1 MNNYQPIDFN
11 KIYLCNQNVN
21 LDMIK
26 DLYYKL
32 YNNIFFSTFPYLIY
46 KETKSKQCINK
57 YNSGN
62 CIAIAEFIKKFLK
75 NNYNLNSYLIPA
87 SVPETFKV
95 EGTSYLS
102 HVAILVPISE
112 YEFYI
117 LDCALYFVTPIY
129 CNLNDNILR
138 HCYLTDVYEYKLK
151 KINYEIKECENLL
164 LDEEYNQKL
173 LDCAICVKCTFDLY
187 PEQNWEYYLNE
198 IKNPDD
204 NIGYL
209 FLQSKKN
216 PFIMQT
222 SYDNNKVK
230 MNNKLTLDL
239 EKNIL
244 KIVKYPDNKIIYNGE
259 PKMDNEV
266 IIGLNKYLSEY
277 MV

>member
-1 MNNYQPIDFN
+1 MNNYEPIDFN
-11 KIYLCNQNVN
+11 KIYLSKQSVN
-21 LDMIK
+21 LNVIK
-26 DLYYKL
+26 EVYYKL
-32 YNNIFFSTFPYLIY
+32 YNNIFFSTFPYIIY
-46 KETKSKQCINK
+46 KESKSKNCINK

-87 SVPETFKV
+87 SVPDMFKAG
-95 EGTSYLS
+95 GTGHLC
-102 HVAILVPISE
+102 HVALLVPVSE

-164 LDEEYNQKL
+164 LDEKYNQKL
-173 LDCAICVKCTFDLY
+173 LDCAICVKCSFDLY
-187 PEQNWEYYLNE
+187 PDQNWEYYLNE

-244 KIVKYPDNKIIYNGE
+244 KIVKYPDNKVIYNGE
-259 PKMDNEV
+259 PNADNEV
-266 IIGLNKYLSEY
+266 IMGLNKYLSDY
-277 MV
+277 IV